1 MTERILTEQE
11 RRHVELAERFL
22 SAWNDQDVEAVVACY
37 TPDAAYR
44 DPNTR
49 GEVRGRDALRRYLTK
64 LFAGWQMHWET
75 REAPFGFRGI
85 DGSAA
90 LWHASLR
97 RKGGTQ
103 TVEID
108 GMDFVQLE
116 GDLMKRNEVYYDRA
130 ALLPLM
136 NG

>member
-1 MTERILTEQE
+1 MTQGTRTEQA
-11 RRHVELAERFL
+11 RRHVDLAERFL
-22 SAWNDQDVEAVVACY
+22 SAWNDQDVERVVACY
-37 TPDAAYR
+37 TPDLVYR

-49 GEVRGRDALRRYLTK
+49 GEVHGRDALRRYLAK
-64 LFAGWQMHWET
+64 LFATWQMHWET
-75 REAPFGFRGI
+75 REAPYGFEAV

-90 LWHASLR
+90 LWHASLS
-97 RKGGTQ
+97 RKGETQ
-103 TVEID
+103 TIEID

-136 NG
+136 GK